1 MKSMRSGKQMPRRT
15 SLFRLSPVILC
26 LLAVPACDIVNIN
39 DRLLNSADRRIT
51 QYSTVPA
58 AAAWAS
64 VPGQSTVMQRLIG
77 NEVEQV
83 ISLPNATAI
92 PGDNQL
98 LMRAS
103 RTGNQAA
110 GRLRL
115 EALRARIGGFP
126 EPFTEVRAQDM
137 MSATDTL
144 GPYSWVTRTFGQ
156 TTCVLAVR
164 KLGAEARPI
173 PAGRNALEVVLRNC
187 VSGPYEAALTPI
199 RDTTLA
205 VGGAIGPGPA
215 TTPGTRLLSP
225 LTAPLPE

>member
-1 MKSMRSGKQMPRRT
+1 MPRP
-15 SLFRLSPVILC
+15 SLFQC
-26 LLAVPACDIVNIN
+26 LPAALLVLFALPACDIININ
-39 DRLLNSADRRIT
+39 DRLLNSSDRRIT
-51 QYSTVPA
+51 QYETVPNA
-58 AAAWAS
+58 MAWAS

-92 PGDNQL
+92 PGDNQMIL
-98 LMRAS
+98 RAS

-126 EPFTEVRAQDM
+126 EPFAAARTEDM

-164 KLGAEARPI
+164 KLDAEARPI

-187 VSGPYEAALTPI
+187 TTATPEAALAPI

-205 VGGAIGPGPA
+205 VGGFVGPA
-215 TTPGTRLLSP
+215 TATPGTRLLSP
-225 LTAPLPE
+225 LAAPLPE